1 MTLSL
6 RALRTALAPLRQAV
20 PRETVTFEMG
30 GASFSFVLTLPTA
43 DQEVWAVNFA
53 RETLEEGGESAGQD
67 ATRRYQLAVLSQ
79 VIVEVNGTPLTEEF
93 VETEDEVSPGV
104 RKKVPRR
111 DAIYAEL
118 STLPGTLLLSLF
130 SRFNIM
136 LQTASAEIARGI
148 DYPKA
153 EAEQKVLRLRSLADA
168 LESTYKTPE
177 PEAEEEDA
185 PKPEPTPEPEAEAEP
200 LRSVETAPTGPLL
213 EPVAPEAVDEP
224 LQGPEPIPAAVG
236 GPLPSGLNPA
246 ARPRPR

>member
-30 GASFSFVLTLPTA
+30 GATFSFVLTLPTA

-79 VIVEVNGTPLTEEF
+79 VIIEINGTPLTEEF
-93 VETEDEVSPGV
+93 VEMEDEVSPGV

-111 DAIYAEL
+111 EAIYAEL
-118 STLPGTLLLSLF
+118 ASLPGTLLLSLF
-130 SRFNIM
+130 SRFNVM

-168 LESTYKTPE
+168 LESTYKAPE
-177 PEAEEEDA
+177 PEAAPEAEE
-185 PKPEPTPEPEAEAEP
+185 KPTPEPEAEAEP
-200 LRSVETAPTGPLL
+200 LRSVETGPTGPVL
-213 EPVAPEAVDEP
+213 EPVAPEAVEEP

-236 GPLPSGLNPA
+236 APLPTGLNPA